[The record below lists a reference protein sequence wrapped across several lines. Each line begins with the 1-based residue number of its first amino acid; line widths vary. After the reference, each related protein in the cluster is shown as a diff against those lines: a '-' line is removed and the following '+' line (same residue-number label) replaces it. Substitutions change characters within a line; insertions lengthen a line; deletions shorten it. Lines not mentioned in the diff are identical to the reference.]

1 MSSEGSGKNDG
12 KLLKSIFSILAR
24 LILLKLTRSNE
35 VLSQNQ
41 NRSMTIWPLEK
52 LEGMIIA
59 SEEISRLCFLSVI
72 LNSNFQSK
80 VYYFV
85 TDFTFRISCS
95 SVECEGWRIRKNCE
109 RICWKSH
116 VPSRNYAHCWKTVRD
131 CDVADYPWSD
141 YRWLQP
147 HWRRGIDWA
156 LTELSIFKKLPN

>member
-95 SVECEGWRIRKNCE
+95 SVECEG
-109 RICWKSH
+109 
-116 VPSRNYAHCWKTVRD
+116 
-131 CDVADYPWSD
+131 
-141 YRWLQP
+141 
-147 HWRRGIDWA
+147 
-156 LTELSIFKKLPN
+156 